1 MQEKR
6 DKDQR
11 FLCRNFFTKNSG
23 GQIWVETVIYTL
35 IALIMIG
42 AILAFA
48 VPKVSEVKDKTTIEQ
63 SINLIKDINEVIL
76 SVVQGGLGNK
86 RIIEVNV
93 KRGKLLI
100 DGEREEINFTIETNY
115 VYSEP
120 DKPITL
126 GNVNAITEKIT
137 GGYKITLNSKY
148 VYDIRYGGDSNGE
161 KTLTQSSTPY
171 RISIENKGK
180 NLPADGG
187 KIIVDINLI

>member
-6 DKDQR
+6 DKNQKFQK
-11 FLCRNFFTKNSG
+11 FLCRNFFTKNST

-63 SINLIKDINEVIL
+63 SINLIKDINEVII

-93 KRGKLLI
+93 KRGELLI
-100 DGEREEINFTIETNY
+100 DGKNEEINFTIETDY

-120 DKPITL
+120 DKQITL
-126 GNVNAITEKIT
+126 GNVNAITERT
-137 GGYKITLNSKY
+137 GGTYKVTLNSEY
-148 VYDIRYGGDSNGE
+148 GYDIKYDGDSDGI
-161 KTLTQSSTPY
+161 KTLTQSTTPY
-171 RISIENKGK
+171 KLSIENKDK
-180 NLPADGG
+180 NSAG
-187 KIIVDINLI
+187 KIIVEINLI

>member
-6 DKDQR
+6 GDQI
-11 FLCRNFFTKNSG
+11 FLCRNFFTKNSR

-93 KRGKLLI
+93 KRGELLI
-100 DGEREEINFTIETNY
+100 DGEREEINFTIETDY

-120 DKPITL
+120 DKIIAL
-126 GNVNAITEKIT
+126 GNVNVTTKKI
-137 GGYKITLNSKY
+137 GGTYEVKLNSEY
-148 VYDIRYGGDSNGE
+148 VYDIKYDGE
-161 KTLTQSSTPY
+161 SDGKKTLTQSSTPY

-180 NLPADGG
+180 DTTSG

>member
-1 MQEKR
+1 MQKKR
-6 DKDQR
+6 DKNQR
-11 FLCRNFFTKNSG
+11 FLCRNFFTKNSM

-48 VPKVSEVKDKTTIEQ
+48 VPKISEVKDKTTIEQ

-93 KRGKLLI
+93 KAGELLI
-100 DGEREEINFTIETNY
+100 DEKNDEINFTMETNY

-120 DKPITL
+120 GKIIML
-126 GNVNAITEKIT
+126 GNVNAITEKK
-137 GGYKITLNSKY
+137 GGAYEIMLNSSYAYNIKY
-148 VYDIRYGGDSNGE
+148 NGDGE
-161 KTLTQSSTPY
+161 EIKTLTQSSTPY
-171 RISIENKGK
+171 KLSIENEGK
-180 NLPADGG
+180 DASSG
-187 KIIVDINLI
+187 KIIVGINLI

>member
-6 DKDQR
+6 DKNQR
-11 FLCRNFFTKNSG
+11 FLLVRPKAKR

-42 AILAFA
+42 TILAFA
-48 VPKVSEVKDKTTIEQ
+48 VPKVNEVKDKTIIEQ
-63 SINLIKDINEVIL
+63 SINLIKDINDVIT

-93 KRGKLLI
+93 KKGQLLI
-100 DGEREEINFTIETNY
+100 DSINNKAIFEMTTDY
-115 VYSEP
+115 DYSEEG
-120 DKPITL
+120 KTISL
-126 GNVNAITEKIT
+126 GNVDATTKRT
-137 GGYKITLNSKY
+137 GGTNTLTLLSTYN
-148 VYDIRYGGDSNGE
+148 YDITYNGRNDEE

-171 RISIENKGK
+171 KISIENKGK
-180 NLPADGG
+180 DASSN